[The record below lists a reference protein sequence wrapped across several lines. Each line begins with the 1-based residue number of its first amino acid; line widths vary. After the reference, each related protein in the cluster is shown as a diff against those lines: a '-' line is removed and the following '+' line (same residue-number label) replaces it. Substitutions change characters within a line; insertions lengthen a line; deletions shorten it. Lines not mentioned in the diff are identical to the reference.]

1 MNSMSDNYNDPV
13 QEELDKEGAQDLAQ
27 IDGPIEFVAP
37 EAMQSDEQGHQDY
50 MDGMEKSAVDKLMG
64 DFIQRE
70 TWRKPYELLWWQ
82 IYLLFMSG
90 QVASKT
96 PTRTKIFIPICYQII
111 EAATPKLI
119 SFLSDNDSQFDVK
132 PVDIKEQQIA
142 DNVKRLLQ
150 DQLTKAQFNR
160 KYEWFIKQLAMY
172 GTSYFFVD
180 WKVKWA
186 WVWERTPKTT

>member
-1 MNSMSDNYNDPV
+1 MAEFTDPT
-13 QEELDKEGAQDLAQ
+13 QIELDKEASSDVAQ
-27 IDGPIEFVAP
+27 IDGPIEFSSPDVMKGDDQALS
-37 EAMQSDEQGHQDY
+37 EYLAGV
-50 MDGMEKSAVDKLMG
+50 EKTCCDKLMG

-70 TWRKPYELLWWQ
+70 NWRRPYELLWWQ

-90 QVASKT
+90 QVAAKT
-96 PTRTKIFIPICYQII
+96 PTRAKIFIPICYQII